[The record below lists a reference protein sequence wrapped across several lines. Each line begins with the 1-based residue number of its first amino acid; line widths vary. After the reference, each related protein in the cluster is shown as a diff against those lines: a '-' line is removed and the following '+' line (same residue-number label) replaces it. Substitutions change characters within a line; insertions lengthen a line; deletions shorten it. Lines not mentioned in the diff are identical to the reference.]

1 MSPRY
6 PAELL
11 YHATSPEHA
20 GVLEG
25 ALIGQAAN
33 HNCGDDLTCCVR
45 IEGDVIAEASHSG
58 VGCALST
65 ASMDWLCSTVVG
77 RSIEVVVLTSE
88 SAVAERWGLVL
99 SPMRSRCAA
108 RSVQA
113 LKAALATYVRT

>member
-20 GVLEG
+20 GVLEA

-33 HNCGDDLTCCVR
+33 HNCGDDLTCHIR
-45 IEGDVIAEASHSG
+45 IEGGVIVEAKHSG

-65 ASMDWLCSTVVG
+65 ASMDWLCSIAVG
-77 RSIEVVVLTSE
+77 RSIEQVATTSE

-108 RSVQA
+108 LPVQA
-113 LKAALATYVRT
+113 LKAALVTYVRT